1 MALPLQRRSAEQP
14 VLLHSKAMDNLAFIR
29 DTMERS
35 SVFTGVPGWG
45 TAATGC
51 LALGAATLAS
61 SQTSPEAWLQVWLS
75 TAVVVMAIAG
85 TTTTR
90 KLKKAP
96 ATEGSLRK
104 FGFGLAPPLAAGAV
118 LTAVLTSSAQ
128 WHLLPGVWLLLYGVG
143 VVTAGAYS
151 IRIVPVM
158 GFCFAALG
166 VGAFLSPATWA
177 DGWLAARFGGLHIIF
192 GLIIARHH
200 GG

>member
-1 MALPLQRRSAEQP
+1 MALPSQRPSTEQP
-14 VLLHSKAMDNLAFIR
+14 ILLHSKAMDNLAFIR

-61 SQTSPEAWLQVWLS
+61 SRTSPEAWLGVWLS
-75 TAVVVMAIAG
+75 TAVMAMAIAG

-151 IRIVPVM
+151 IRIVPIM
-158 GFCFAALG
+158 GLCFAALG

-177 DGWLAARFGGLHIIF
+177 DGWLAAGFGGLHIIF